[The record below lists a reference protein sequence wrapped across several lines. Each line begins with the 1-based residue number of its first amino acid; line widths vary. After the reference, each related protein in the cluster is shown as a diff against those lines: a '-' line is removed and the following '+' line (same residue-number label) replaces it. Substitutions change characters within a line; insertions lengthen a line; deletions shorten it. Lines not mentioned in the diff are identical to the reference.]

1 MTIQS
6 SLSLIILAY
15 VVVSFFH
22 ERRGGV
28 SLGGWVFGPF
38 VIKAD
43 ILYMLISIVIG
54 LIVFSSVS
62 PVQKTQKKVLIDI
75 VTTQLFQLVI
85 AIIIG
90 KIVLHLSLFVED
102 PIAVL
107 AYPGDGN
114 ALYIGTM
121 LVILYNGWKYQ
132 RTNQSWTLTLYTWSV
147 VLLTSLFTFYFLQ
160 MTIGNHPQ
168 WLELLVSFVLLLG
181 MIISTGKVPL
191 SIVTY
196 SSLILWLFLQIILYF
211 FVNLTFYYYSPSI
224 IFYSSLM
231 LLLIAMYVMEK
242 KKGM

>member
-1 MTIQS
+1 M
-6 SLSLIILAY
+6 
-15 VVVSFFH
+15 
-22 ERRGGV
+22 
-28 SLGGWVFGPF
+28 GGWVLGPF

-62 PVQKTQKKVLIDI
+62 PFQKTQKKVLIDI

-196 SSLILWLFLQIILYF
+196 SSLILWLFLQIIFYF